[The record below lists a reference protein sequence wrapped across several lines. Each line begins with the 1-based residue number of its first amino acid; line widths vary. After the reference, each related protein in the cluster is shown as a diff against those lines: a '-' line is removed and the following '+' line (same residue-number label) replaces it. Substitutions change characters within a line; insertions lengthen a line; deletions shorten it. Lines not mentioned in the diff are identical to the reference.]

1 MKFFSGKIFKIIV
14 YVFAVIGL
22 VFTVVF
28 IGMQFGIFNVRGSN
42 AARNASLGVTSAPA
56 QDCIDTTQTK
66 CNWNETVEWDVL
78 KNAFTKDSTVINQVS
93 GQVGISPMMLV
104 ATISPEQIRFFTSN
118 RESFKKYFE
127 PLKILA
133 SLSKF
138 SLGVSGIKEDT
149 AKQIEAYAND
159 PTSPFYPGSA
169 MSALLAYPAGADH
182 DTELYNRLTDE
193 NNHYYSYLYT
203 AIFIKEIE
211 NQWEAAGFDI
221 TQKPEVL
228 ATLFNLGFDQSV
240 PKADPVSSGSS
251 ITLAG
256 NTYIYGELG
265 ALIYNSSEFD
275 NVFSKRFV
283 KKTTS

>member
-1 MKFFSGKIFKIIV
+1 VKKIFTSKIFKIII

-42 AARNASLGVTSAPA
+42 AARNVSLKIPTTQPV
-56 QDCIDTTQTK
+56 QDCIDTTEKK

-78 KNAFTKDSTVINQVS
+78 KTAFTKDETVINQVS
-93 GQVGISPMMLV
+93 EQVGITPLMLV

-118 RESFKKYFE
+118 RENFKKYFE
-127 PLKILA
+127 PLKILV

-159 PTSPFYPGSA
+159 STSPFYPGNNA
-169 MSALLAYPAGADH
+169 AALIAYPSGVDH

-193 NNHYYSYLYT
+193 HNHYYSYLYT
-203 AIFIKEIE
+203 ALFIKEIE
-211 NQWEAAGFDI
+211 NQWASAGFDI
-221 TQKPEVL
+221 TEQPEVI

-240 PKADPVSSGSS
+240 PKANPVVSGSP

-265 ALIYNSSEFD
+265 ALVYNSNEFD
-275 NVFSKRFV
+275 TIFSK
-283 KKTTS
+283 

>member
-1 MKFFSGKIFKIIV
+1 MKFFSSKIFKIIV
-14 YVFAVIGL
+14 YIFALIGL
-22 VFTVVF
+22 VFAAVF

-42 AARNASLGVTSAPA
+42 AARNVSLNIPKTEPV
-56 QDCIDTTQTK
+56 QDCVDTTEKK
-66 CNWNETVEWDVL
+66 CNWNKTVEWDVL
-78 KNAFTKDSTVINQVS
+78 KNAFTKDGTVINQVS
-93 GQVGISPMMLV
+93 GQVSISPLMLV

-127 PLKILA
+127 PLKILV

-149 AKQIEAYAND
+149 AKQIEVYAND
-159 PTSPFYPGSA
+159 PTSPFYPGKDVA
-169 MSALLAYPAGADH
+169 ALIAYPSGVDH

-193 NNHYYSYLYT
+193 HNHYYSYLYT

-211 NQWEAAGFDI
+211 NQWAAAGFDI
-221 TQKPEVL
+221 SKNPEVI

-240 PKADPVSSGSS
+240 PKADPVVAGSS

-265 ALIYNSSEFD
+265 ALVYNSNEFGTL
-275 NVFSKRFV
+275 FSK
-283 KKTTS
+283 

>member
-1 MKFFSGKIFKIIV
+1 MKFFSSKIFKIIV
-14 YVFAVIGL
+14 SIFALIGL

-42 AARNASLGVTSAPA
+42 AARNISLGISPTPPV
-56 QDCIDTTQTK
+56 QDCIDTIKKK

-78 KNAFTKDSTVINQVS
+78 KNAFTKDSTLINQVS

-118 RESFKKYFE
+118 RETFKRYFE

-159 PTSPFYPGSA
+159 GTSPFYPGQA
-169 MSALLAYPAGADH
+169 AAALITYKPGVDH

-193 NNHYYSYLYT
+193 HNHYYSYLYT
-203 AIFIKEIE
+203 ALFIKEIE
-211 NQWEAAGFDI
+211 MQWAAAGFDI
-221 TQKPEVL
+221 TQKPEVV

-256 NTYIYGELG
+256 NTYMYGELG

-275 NVFSKRFV
+275 TIFSK
-283 KKTTS
+283 

>member
-1 MKFFSGKIFKIIV
+1 MIIIQMKFFSSKIFKIIV
-14 YVFAVIGL
+14 YVFALIGL
-22 VFTVVF
+22 VFAVVF
-28 IGMQFGIFNVRGSN
+28 VGMQFGLFNVRGSN
-42 AARNASLGVTSAPA
+42 TARNVSLNIPKTAPI
-56 QDCIDTTQTK
+56 QDCTDTTEKK

-78 KNAFTKDSTVINQVS
+78 KNAFTKDGTVINQVS
-93 GQVGISPMMLV
+93 EQVGISPMMLV

-118 RESFKKYFE
+118 RETFKKYFE
-127 PLKILA
+127 PLKILV

-149 AKQIEAYAND
+149 AKQIEAYAED
-159 PTSPFYPGSA
+159 ETSPFYPGAGIAS
-169 MSALLAYPAGADH
+169 LIVYPQGVDH

-211 NQWEAAGFDI
+211 TEWARAGFDV
-221 TQKPEVL
+221 TQKPEVI

-240 PKADPVSSGSS
+240 PKADPVASGSS

-265 ALIYNSSEFD
+265 ALVYNSDEFGTI
-275 NVFSKRFV
+275 FTK
-283 KKTTS
+283 